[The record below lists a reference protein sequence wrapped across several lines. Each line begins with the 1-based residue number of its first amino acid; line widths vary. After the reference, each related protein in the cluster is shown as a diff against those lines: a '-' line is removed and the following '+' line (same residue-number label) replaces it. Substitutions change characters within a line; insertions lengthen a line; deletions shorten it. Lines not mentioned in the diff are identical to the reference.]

1 MSISERILRSLC
13 TLAPCGLLRE
23 LGGAGKFRRAPVS
36 TRRSLER
43 ADAQP
48 SSRNSGALQHLSFRR
63 CDTRGEG
70 HASFRI
76 GRRVRYRMSDVIRY
90 VEENSVT
97 TTESSSVP
105 NPSVVH

>member
-1 MSISERILRSLC
+1 MRHE
-13 TLAPCGLLRE
+13 G
-23 LGGAGKFRRAPVS
+23 
-36 TRRSLER
+36 
-43 ADAQP
+43 
-48 SSRNSGALQHLSFRR
+48 
-63 CDTRGEG
+63 RGPR
-70 HASFRI
+70 FIRI